1 MRKTIKQ
8 LQGESDYWRVKFINE
23 QQRAEAAE
31 AQRAGAEDRCRIMF
45 DAKNHWA
52 DRARAAEARVLE
64 LEALLT
70 SQQPADDGWIEWAG
84 GELPVDFNCAVEVKL
99 RSGSSY
105 GGWMA
110 KNFNWNHT
118 GAGLDIIAYRVVKP

>member
-31 AQRAGAEDRCRIMF
+31 AEKTGAEERCRMMF

-52 DRARAAEARVLE
+52 DRARAAEAELKRVKE
-64 LEALLT
+64 Q
-70 SQQPADDGWIEWAG
+70 S
-84 GELPVDFNCAVEVKL
+84 GE
-99 RSGSSY
+99 
-105 GGWMA
+105 
-110 KNFNWNHT
+110 
-118 GAGLDIIAYRVVKP
+118 